1 MRKVAR
7 WLALGLVA
15 VAAVLGVPNAIDEL
29 GEGETLLQHSV
40 GVAVTVY
47 AVVSWLILFA
57 VWKRRSWGVP
67 AAVVWA
73 LATTWAASVATF
85 AFGEAPWGAVLA
97 SGGSCVLLGAWII
110 WAVRDS
116 VRARPP
122 APVASPETRT

>member
-7 WLALGLVA
+7 WIALALVA

-29 GEGETLLQHSV
+29 GEGETFLQKSV

-47 AVVSWLILFA
+47 AIVSWLILFA
-57 VWKRRSWGVP
+57 VWKRRAWAVS

-73 LATTWAASVATF
+73 LATIWAASVATF
-85 AFGEAPWGAVLA
+85 SYGDAPWGAVLA
-97 SGGSCVLLGAWII
+97 SGGSCALLGAWII

-116 VRARPP
+116 VRAPE
-122 APVASPETRT
+122 APVASPETRV